1 MTRKHWHAAPATIIL
16 LAGLITMTALAG
28 LSARATLAA
37 GPTCAVHVR
46 RCAVRNAPESAMTTG
61 STPGFDVVS
70 ATGGYVG
77 GVVVSANYAF
87 FAEGAG
93 LTILDISNAL
103 LPVQVARLVL
113 PVIARDVQVAGGL
126 AYITTSKGLYVIDVS
141 HPVTPTVVSSYVT
154 PGDAIVVRVV
164 GARAYITVGGV
175 YDPGS
180 GNYVGKGLQIIDVS
194 AAAHPVLLGSYLT
207 SDFPGDVQIVGNLA
221 YLIHGD
227 GYNDGVQIL
236 NISDPAHIAPQGNYA
251 MPGKDAL
258 ALDVVSGKAYI
269 GYMNTSTFD
278 GGLQIINVSTPSN
291 PTLLGSYATVGP
303 TWDVQITGN
312 VAFLAAHTQ
321 LVALDIGTPSK
332 PSPISTYKLSGVA
345 EAVYDGLQV
354 VNGLAYLPTEGFT
367 HDQIVGIQIVDVHTP
382 AAPAAR
388 GAYRTLW
395 SVGSSSNPNS
405 IKLAGNIG
413 YALNNGEQV
422 RAFDNTN
429 PARPTFMNTSAPT
442 TTNDLDIVG
451 NHLYNAAGKN
461 GLQVFDIGNP
471 SAPILLGS
479 YTEPDISFDRV
490 HVAGNRA
497 YVAANYQ
504 LKIIDISNPS
514 NLVLLGQYH
523 SGGYPLSIEVV
534 GTLVYLTGES
544 GLAIFDA
551 SDPSHIIP
559 AGGYHPNT
567 ATNAVEVVG
576 QRAYLAANGYYETNL
591 GLVKQG
597 LYIADISD
605 PAHPQ
610 ELGRYV
616 TPGAA
621 LAVRIAGDRAYV
633 AGLVDGLVAEEIWI
647 IDIGDPANP
656 TLLATYDLP
665 SQAGSM
671 VIAGDLMYV
680 GDGDA
685 GLLVLRFQDSIP
697 QSGVVGADGGALDFG
712 GTLALTFP
720 PGAATSLVT
729 VTYSLLMQPTHEL
742 PGDQHALRGF
752 TLEAHDSDGNLIMH
766 FTKPYTLVI
775 SYTDA
780 QLAALGIDE
789 ADLNLAFWNG
799 SAWVNVLPC
808 AGCGVDTVNN
818 RLTAVLDHFTE
829 FALLSGVPT
838 AGDGKIRL
846 YLPMV
851 RR

>member
-77 GVVVSANYAF
+77 GVVVSANYAY

-367 HDQIVGIQIVDVHTP
+367 HEQIVGIQIVDVHTP

-413 YALNNGEQV
+413 YALNDGEQV

-442 TTNDLDIVG
+442 TTYDLDIVG
-451 NHLYNAAGKN
+451 NRLYNAGGKN
-461 GLQVFDIGNP
+461 GLQIFDIGNP
-471 SAPILLGS
+471 SSPILLGS
-479 YTEPDISFDRV
+479 YVEPNTSFERV
-490 HVAGNRA
+490 RVAGNRA
-497 YVAANYQ
+497 YIAADFQ
-504 LKIIDISNPS
+504 LKIIDISNPG

-523 SGGYPLSIEVV
+523 SGGYPLSIEVA
-534 GTLVYLTGES
+534 GTLVYVTSEF
-544 GLAIFDA
+544 GLSIMDA
-551 SDPSHIIP
+551 SDPANIT
-559 AGGYHPNT
+559 AYAGYHPDT
-567 ATNAVEVVG
+567 STSAVEVVG
-576 QRAYLAANGYYETNL
+576 QRAYLAARGYTESNV
-591 GLVKQG
+591 GIIKQG

-610 ELGRYV
+610 QLGRYV

-633 AGLVDGLVAEEIWI
+633 GGLVEGLAEIWI
-647 IDIGDPANP
+647 VDISDPAHP
-656 TLLATYDLP
+656 ALLATYDLP
-665 SQAGSM
+665 NQSGGM

-680 GDGDA
+680 AGGNA
-685 GLLVLRFQDSIP
+685 GLLVLRFQDSLP
-697 QSGVVGADGGALDFG
+697 QSGVIGANGGALDFG
-712 GTLALTFP
+712 GTLALSFP
-720 PGAATSLVT
+720 PGAVTSPVT
-729 VTYSLLMQPTHEL
+729 VTYSLLQQPIHGL
-742 PGDQHALRGF
+742 PSERRALRSF
-752 TLEAHDSDGNLIMH
+752 TLEARDSKGNLVTH
-766 FTKPYTLVI
+766 FTQPYTQTI
-775 SYTDA
+775 SYTDE
-780 QLAALGIDE
+780 QLAAQGVTE
-789 ADLNLAFWNG
+789 ADLNLAFWDG

-829 FALLSGVPT
+829 FAFLSGVPT
-838 AGDGKIRL
+838 AGDGKIRV
-846 YLPMV
+846 YLPV
-851 RR
+851 VLR